1 MHIVSFFSRTTHTN
15 LSGCSFPQKQGKP
28 SSIEILPSLATEAK
42 TVDFMKCDVMEGSIM
57 HRSDSVF
64 HTVSKALLRP
74 FLKPVRNMD
83 NAKKRK
89 ITGLLWPKYSVAI
102 DSINRNA
109 EMVATL
115 QRFEADGVESFTN
128 KLELY
133 SAINKK
139 LGDVGI
145 SYLEFG
151 VWKGVSLGAW
161 VTINM
166 NPNSRFY
173 GFDSFEG
180 LPEDWVHD
188 FGKTRK
194 EIFDL
199 KGIAPTIADAR
210 VTLVKG
216 WFQQTLRKFLADTKL
231 SHPLV
236 VHIDSDLHTSTHYVL
251 STLDPLLEAGDII
264 MFDEYA
270 SPAHEYFAWEQ
281 HKRAFMRDAKCIAM
295 ADRWEQAA
303 FVIL

>member
-1 MHIVSFFSRTTHTN
+1 
-15 LSGCSFPQKQGKP
+15 
-28 SSIEILPSLATEAK
+28 
-42 TVDFMKCDVMEGSIM
+42 MEGSIM

-64 HTVSKALLRP
+64 RTISKALLRP
-74 FLKPVRNMD
+74 LLKPVRNMD

-109 EMVATL
+109 EMVAAL

-128 KLELY
+128 KFELY

-151 VWKGVSLGAW
+151 VWKGVTLGAW
-161 VTINM
+161 VTINT
-166 NPNSRFY
+166 NQNSRFY

-180 LPEDWVHD
+180 LPEDWVHG
-188 FGKTRK
+188 FGVTRK

-199 KGIAPTIADAR
+199 KGIAPAIADVR
-210 VTLVKG
+210 VRLVKG

-251 STLDPLLEAGDII
+251 STLDPFLEAGDII
-264 MFDEYA
+264 IFDEYA
-270 SPAHEYFAWEQ
+270 SPEHEYFAWEQ

-303 FVIL
+303 FELL